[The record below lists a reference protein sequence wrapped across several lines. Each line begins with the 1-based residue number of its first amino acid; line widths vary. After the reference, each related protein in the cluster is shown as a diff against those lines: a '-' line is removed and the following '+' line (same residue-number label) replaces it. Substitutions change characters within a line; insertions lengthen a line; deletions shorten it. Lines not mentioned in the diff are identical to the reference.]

1 MAASTDLHHS
11 HPMRIAIVTDA
22 WHPQINGVVRT
33 LTRVTEELEQMGH
46 EVRVVSPDLFRSIP
60 CPTYPE
66 IRLALF
72 PRRKLTALL
81 DSLQPC
87 AIHLS
92 TEGPL
97 GLAARAYCKHR
108 GYPFTTAYHTKFPEY
123 VRARAMIPLGLT
135 YAMMRRFHGDSAGV
149 MVATPSIEAE
159 LKARGFGNIRRWSRG
174 VDTELF
180 HPRDKVGD
188 KTLFDLPRPVHLYVG
203 RVAVEKNIEAFL
215 ALDLDGSKVVVG
227 DGPLLSELRRRY
239 PDVTF
244 LGAKEGEELARCYAA
259 ADVFVFPSRTDT
271 FGLVLLEA
279 LASGLPVAAYPVPGP
294 LDVVD
299 GVGVGFL
306 DEDLARAARSALAIP
321 PQRCRDYALQYSWRR
336 SAEQFLENLKPFRRG
351 P

>member
-46 EVRVVSPDLFRSIP
+46 EVRVVSPDLFLNIP

-72 PRRKLTALL
+72 PRRKLRALL

-87 AIHLS
+87 AIHVS

-97 GLAARAYCKHR
+97 GLATRAYCKKR

-123 VRARAMIPLGLT
+123 VRARAMIPLKLT
-135 YAMMRRFHGDSAGV
+135 YALMRRFHADSAGV

-159 LKARGFGNIRRWSRG
+159 LRARGFGNIRHWSRG

-180 HPRDKVGD
+180 RPWDKGPKD
-188 KTLFDLPRPVHLYVG
+188 LYHLPRPVHLYVG

-215 ALDLDGSKVVVG
+215 ALKLDGSKVVVG
-227 DGPLLSELRRRY
+227 DGPLLPELKRRY

-336 SAEQFLENLKPFRRG
+336 SAEQFLENLKPFR
-351 P
+351 